1 MIRFLQ
7 SHSPVK
13 KILLAS
19 VILLFCFVLV
29 ISLVPNPTQQFGG
42 ISNANV
48 LAKVGGEEITLDQ
61 VQRRASSIAERAQY
75 PPQLVPFLMGR
86 ALEGMIGEKALL
98 AEGERLGLKI
108 TDEEVADALKRG
120 QLGEILFPNGQF
132 IGDEKYEDFVASQ
145 FKMSKPEFERLVRDS
160 LLSDKVRNLI
170 AQGASVSDA
179 DVLKAFK
186 EQNGKV
192 KLDYAVLTLDDVQ
205 SQVKVT
211 EPEVKNYFERHK
223 SVYQAG
229 NPEKRKVTYAVLPAA
244 KIPGA
249 EVTDADV
256 QRYYNDNQD
265 KYRVPEQVK
274 VSHILIKTIGPDNK
288 PDPNLDAPAKA
299 KAEALLKQI
308 KAGANF
314 ADLAKKNSQDNA
326 GPDGGSAAKGGSLGW
341 IQKGQMV
348 AEFEK
353 TSFELQK
360 GQMSDLVKTQFGY
373 HIIHVD
379 DKQPGHVRPLAEVKP
394 EIEQQLS
401 AEKKQRALG
410 DAANSLQSQARSA
423 SIEKAAEAK
432 GAQVFHSDFF
442 GPTDSLPGVNF
453 APEFMQAVFGAAPK
467 SPPVAVPTQNGVVV
481 FQVNEVQ
488 PPTPPQYEKYRVKAE
503 NDLKAEK
510 ARNLLNSRLQELS
523 NRGRATHDLKK
534 IAKELGATMKS
545 SELVSP
551 RDQVPDIG
559 SMSQV
564 PDAFDMKVGDV
575 SAPVTPAQNKGIVY
589 RVAERQEPSSEDF
602 AKKKDT
608 TRDQMLQRKKEEML
622 ALFTSNLVE
631 QMEKNGKIKKN
642 QAQIDALGKRAGGA
656 GGF

>member
-7 SHSPVK
+7 TPTPAK
-13 KILLAS
+13 R
-19 VILLFCFVLV
+19 FVLGFILVAFCLIMV

-48 LAKVGGEEITLDQ
+48 LAKVGDEEITLNE
-61 VQRRASSIAERAQY
+61 VQQRAAAVAERSQY
-75 PPQLVPFLMGR
+75 PPQLIPFLMGR
-86 ALEGMIGEKALL
+86 ALEGIISEKALL
-98 AEGERLGLKI
+98 AEGDRLGLKV
-108 TDEEVADALKRG
+108 TDEEVADALRRG

-132 IGDEKYEDFVASQ
+132 IGEEKYEDFVASQ
-145 FKMSKPEFERLVRDS
+145 FKMSKPEFERLVRES
-160 LLSDKVRNLI
+160 LLNDKVRNLI
-170 AQGASVSDA
+170 AQGASISDT

-211 EPEVKNYFERHK
+211 EPEVKNYFETHK
-223 SVYQAG
+223 GIYQAG

-249 EVTDADV
+249 EVADADV

-308 KAGANF
+308 KAGGNF

-348 AEFEK
+348 PEFEK
-353 TSFELQK
+353 VSFELPK
-360 GQMSDLVKTQFGY
+360 GQTSDVVKTQFGF

-379 DKQPGHVRPLAEVKP
+379 DKKAGGVRPLAEVKP
-394 EIEQQLS
+394 EIEQQL
-401 AEKKQRALG
+401 ATEQKQRVLG
-410 DAANSLQSQARSA
+410 DAANSLQSQARST

-432 GAQVFHSDFF
+432 GAQLFHSDFF

-453 APEFMQAVFGAAPK
+453 APEFMQAVFGTAPK
-467 SPPVAVPTQNGVVV
+467 SPPVAVPTQSGVVV

-488 PPTPPQYEKYRVKAE
+488 PPAPPQYEKYRAKAE
-503 NDLKAEK
+503 NDLKGEK
-510 ARNLLNSRLQELS
+510 ARNLLGSRLQELS

-534 IAKELGATMKS
+534 IAKELGASVKS

-551 RDQVPDIG
+551 KDQVPDIG

-564 PDAFDMKVGDV
+564 PEAFDMKVGDV
-575 SAPVTPAQNKGIVY
+575 SAPVTPAQNKGVVY
-589 RVAERQEPSSEDF
+589 SVTERQDPSSEDF
-602 AKKKDT
+602 AKKKDI
-608 TRDQMLQRKKEEML
+608 TRDQMLQRKKDEMV
-622 ALFTSNLVE
+622 ALFTSNLVD
-631 QMEKNGKIKKN
+631 QMEKTGKIKKN
-642 QAQIDALGKRAGGA
+642 QAQIDAMAKRAGGA

>member
-7 SHSPVK
+7 TPTPAK
-13 KILLAS
+13 R
-19 VILLFCFVLV
+19 FVLGFILVAFCLIMV
-29 ISLVPNPTQQFGG
+29 ISLVPSATQFGSS
-42 ISNANV
+42 SNANV
-48 LAKVGGEEITLDQ
+48 LAKVGDEEITLNE
-61 VQRRASSIAERAQY
+61 VQQRAAAVAERSQY
-75 PPQLVPFLMGR
+75 RAQLVPFLMGR
-86 ALEGMIGEKALL
+86 ALEGIISEKALL
-98 AEGERLGLKI
+98 AEGDRLGLKV
-108 TDEEVADALKRG
+108 TDEEVADALRRG
-120 QLGEILFPNGQF
+120 QLGEMLFPNGQF
-132 IGDEKYEDFVASQ
+132 IGEEKYEDIVASQ
-145 FKMSKPEFERLVRDS
+145 FKMSKPEFERLVRES
-160 LLSDKVRNLI
+160 LLNDKVRNLI
-170 AQGASVSDA
+170 AQGASISDA
-179 DVLKAFK
+179 DVVKAFK

-211 EPEVKNYFERHK
+211 EPEVKNYFETHK

-229 NPEKRKVTYAVLPAA
+229 NPEKRKVTYAVLPAG

-256 QRYYNDNQD
+256 QRFYNDNQD

-274 VSHILIKTIGPDNK
+274 VSHILIKTIGPDGK
-288 PDPNLDAPAKA
+288 PDPNLDAPAKT
-299 KAEALLKQI
+299 KAEALLKQL
-308 KAGANF
+308 KAGGNF
-314 ADLAKKNSQDNA
+314 AELAKKNSQDNA
-326 GPDGGSAAKGGSLGW
+326 GQDGGSAAKGGSLGW

-353 TSFELQK
+353 VSFELPK
-360 GQMSDLVKTQFGY
+360 GQTSDLVKTQFGY

-379 DKQPGHVRPLAEVKP
+379 DKKAGGVRPLAEVKP

-401 AEKKQRALG
+401 SDKKRRALD
-410 DAANSLQSQARSA
+410 DAANSLQSQARS
-423 SIEKAAEAK
+423 SNIEKAAEAK
-432 GAQVFHSDFF
+432 GAQLFHSDFF

-481 FQVNEVQ
+481 FQVSDVQ
-488 PPTPPQYEKYRVKAE
+488 PPAPPQYEKYHARAE
-503 NDLKAEK
+503 SDLKAEK
-510 ARNLLNSRLQELS
+510 ARNMLGSRLQELS

-534 IAKELGATMKS
+534 IAKEVGATVKS

-551 RDQVPDIG
+551 KDQVPDIG

-564 PDAFDMKVGDV
+564 PEAFDMKVGDV
-575 SAPVTPAQNKGIVY
+575 SAPMTPAQNKGIVY
-589 RVAERQEPSSEDF
+589 TVTERQDPSSEDF
-602 AKKKDT
+602 AKKKDI
-608 TRDQMLQRKKEEML
+608 TRDQMLQRKKDEMV
-622 ALFTSNLVE
+622 ALFTSNLVD

-642 QAQIDALGKRAGGA
+642 QAQIDAMAKRAGGA